1 MGIRRE
7 QPGAAKAAA
16 TAGVAVGKA
25 ERAKEDRARAER
37 EQARADQEA
46 AQRAAQQKAME
57 FELFKMEQR
66 SMQDFQQELR
76 DKQYR
81 FDEINTAKEWDI
93 EKKRRHSEID
103 FEIEEKERLR
113 QKQEISNKRAAIEKD
128 IASGKSTKEE
138 HELALF
144 NLDRDEYAIDVGA
157 ARGAPL
163 TQMPGDQGIEARAQG
178 RYEMAQEAAGR
189 AKKTAQRAQEA
200 HEARMMDG
208 ISFAEKRAAE
218 KYLSEHP
225 EANWLEKL
233 LPGGKGPLSD
243 QTKKLKAEAEQI
255 LTETSIVNAP
265 TPQSRAE
272 FEIMVGQLKAS
283 DPVKA
288 RQYYDEYDAVTR
300 R

>member
-16 TAGVAVGKA
+16 TAGAAIGKA

-113 QKQEISNKRAAIEKD
+113 QKQEISNKRTAIEKD

-163 TQMPGDQGIEARAQG
+163 TQMPKEPKPRSAVSQVSEIDATFELEG
-178 RYEMAQEAAGR
+178 Y
-189 AKKTAQRAQEA
+189 TAQDLRDVGLDPA
-200 HEARMMDG
+200 DFPG
-208 ISFAEKRAAE
+208 IAEDESGYAI
-218 KYLSEHP
+218 
-225 EANWLEKL
+225 
-233 LPGGKGPLSD
+233 G
-243 QTKKLKAEAEQI
+243 Q
-255 LTETSIVNAP
+255 VVP
-265 TPQSRAE
+265 TPQGDATIVGFDVDGEPMAE
-272 FEIMVGQLKAS
+272 LIEAGKPATQRIMSDVTSASESGGLSSLLLGSLKQENQRLKRT
-283 DPVKA
+283 P
-288 RQYYDEYDAVTR
+288 RI
-300 R
+300 